1 MPFLICIVAT
11 AWTNPTWTASI
22 RPRTLVA
29 APRCSCRARRPGQ
42 LRPCP
47 AWSASWRPRSSSARL
62 PAWTPPTLSAVM
74 SSEWDPTLPYL
85 TPPCNAQVAAMEQLQ
100 REKAEAAAAVRR
112 LEGELAD
119 AVRDREVAR
128 MHAADLESRL
138 ADMERL
144 RGERAAAVASVQRLE
159 VEAAAAAASLAAATS
174 QVAALENKVGPCVCF
189 TAVMFYVSN
198 YHLA

>member
-1 MPFLICIVAT
+1 
-11 AWTNPTWTASI
+11 
-22 RPRTLVA
+22 
-29 APRCSCRARRPGQ
+29 
-42 LRPCP
+42 
-47 AWSASWRPRSSSARL
+47 
-62 PAWTPPTLSAVM
+62 
-74 SSEWDPTLPYL
+74 
-85 TPPCNAQVAAMEQLQ
+85 MEQLQ